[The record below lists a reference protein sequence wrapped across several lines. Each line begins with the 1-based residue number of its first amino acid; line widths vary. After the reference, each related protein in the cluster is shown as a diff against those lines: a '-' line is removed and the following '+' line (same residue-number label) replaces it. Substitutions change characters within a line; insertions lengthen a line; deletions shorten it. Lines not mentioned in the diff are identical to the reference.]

1 MSQYIASP
9 QAENLS
15 QEFDKF
21 CMRFLCFTLAS
32 LSLGTFSLF
41 AQNLI
46 IKENDTV
53 RIEIERLSRSVNSE
67 FNDYAPVVTADG
79 STMFFTSRRPLLQKE
94 LKRNAE
100 ARENIYRSDLN
111 EDSGNW
117 NEATALPENV
127 NDPLRYNSNIAI
139 SNDGQRLLIY
149 RDDRYG
155 NGDIYESFLKGALW
169 SDPIALPTGINS
181 DAHESSASI
190 APDGRTIYFVSER
203 KGGQGKRDIWKSTKD
218 QSGNW
223 SEPVNLG
230 KMINTSDDEESV
242 FIHPDGKTLY
252 FSSKGH
258 GSMGGY
264 DVFRSTYINGEWTKP
279 INLGEPINTLGD
291 DLFFVLTAD
300 GQTGYYASSRDG
312 KDKDI
317 YTIRFIAKEQEKK
330 EEQPQ
335 LTVIKGVV
343 VDKSSNLPVEA
354 KIVVMD
360 NDLNEIVGEFNSNSE
375 SGKYLITLPSGKNY
389 GISVSADGFL
399 FHSENMDISQT
410 DGYKEI
416 SKKIELQKL
425 EKGTQIV
432 LRNIFFDLD
441 KATLK
446 AESTA
451 ELDRLHQLMID
462 NPKLEI
468 ELSGHTD
475 TQGSAAY
482 NQQLSENR
490 AKAVVEYLVEKGI
503 EAKRFQAKGYG
514 EELPIIS
521 DAEIAKIASQE
532 EKDAAHANNRR
543 TEIKVLKN

>member
-1 MSQYIASP
+1 MKS
-9 QAENLS
+9 L
-15 QEFDKF
+15 
-21 CMRFLCFTLAS
+21 LFTLCV
-32 LSLGTFSLF
+32 LSMGTFSLF

-46 IKENDTV
+46 IKENDTL

-67 FNDYAPVVTADG
+67 FNDYSPVVTADG
-79 STMFFTSRRPLLQKE
+79 STMFFTSRRPLLPKE
-94 LKRNAE
+94 LKRNME
-100 ARENIYRSDLN
+100 ARENIYRSELN

-155 NGDIYESFLKGALW
+155 NGDIYESFLKGATW
-169 SDPIALPTGINS
+169 SDPVPLPKGINS
-181 DAHESSASI
+181 EAHESSASI

-203 KGGQGKRDIWKSTKD
+203 KGGQGKRDIWKATKD
-218 QSGNW
+218 QTGNW

-230 KMINTSDDEESV
+230 KAINTSDDEESV

-264 DVFRSTYINGEWTKP
+264 DVFKSVYSNGSWSKP
-279 INLGEPINTLGD
+279 TNLGEPINTLGD
-291 DLFFVLTAD
+291 DMFFVLTAD
-300 GQTGYYASSRDG
+300 GHTGYYSSSRDG
-312 KDKDI
+312 KDKEI
-317 YTIRFIAKEQEKK
+317 YTIRFIAKEIEKK

-343 VDKSSNLPVEA
+343 LDKSSNLPVEA

-399 FHSENMDISQT
+399 FHSENMDIAQT

-416 SKKIELQKL
+416 NKKIELQKL
-425 EKGTQIV
+425 EKGTQII

-446 AESTA
+446 SESRA

-503 EAKRFQAKGYG
+503 PAKRFQAKGYG
-514 EELPIIS
+514 EELPITS
-521 DAEIAKIASQE
+521 DAEIAKMSTPE
-532 EKDAAHANNRR
+532 EKDAAHASNRR

>member
-1 MSQYIASP
+1 
-9 QAENLS
+9 
-15 QEFDKF
+15 
-21 CMRFLCFTLAS
+21 MRFLCFTLGS

-79 STMFFTSRRPLLQKE
+79 STMFFTSRRPLLPKE
-94 LKRNAE
+94 LKRNIE

-155 NGDIYESFLKGALW
+155 NGDIYESYLKGATW
-169 SDPIALPTGINS
+169 SDPIALPKGINS
-181 DAHESSASI
+181 EAHESSASI

-300 GQTGYYASSRDG
+300 GHTGYYASSRDG

-317 YTIRFIAKEQEKK
+317 YTIRFITKEQEKK

-514 EELPIIS
+514 EELPIIL

>member
-1 MSQYIASP
+1 
-9 QAENLS
+9 
-15 QEFDKF
+15 
-21 CMRFLCFTLAS
+21 MRFLCFTLGS

-46 IKENDTV
+46 IKENDTL

-94 LKRNAE
+94 LKRNIE

-149 RDDRYG
+149 RDDRFG
-155 NGDIYESFLKGALW
+155 NGDIYESYLKGATW
-169 SDPIALPTGINS
+169 SDPIALPAGINS
-181 DAHESSASI
+181 EAHESSASI

-264 DVFRSTYINGEWTKP
+264 DVFRSSYINGEWTKP

-300 GQTGYYASSRDG
+300 GHTGYYASSRDG

-451 ELDRLHQLMID
+451 ELDRLYQLMID

-503 EAKRFQAKGYG
+503 PSKRFQAKGYG

-521 DAEIAKIASQE
+521 DAEITKMASQE